1 MKAIIYAILFVIVTP
16 FWWFFMQINNAL
28 SQLYMHI
35 SLKLVESRMKSNDK
49 NE

>member
-1 MKAIIYAILFVIVTP
+1 MVV
-16 FWWFFMQINNAL
+16 FMQINNAL